1 MVNFYMYTTEKSHNV
16 RKKFQIQ
23 IKIFFYQYS
32 TTNKLDD
39 SILVTYFLGIQ
50 EPVLELQ
57 TNSMMVY
64 YQGT

>member
-16 RKKFQIQ
+16 WKKFQIQ
-23 IKIFFYQYS
+23 IKNFFYQYS